1 MTEGTAPGE
10 QPGEER
16 SQRVGFARP
25 SSLFTTADI
34 SRVLLIANP
43 ASRVGRRRYGPAVQ
57 AFERAGVRCEAV
69 LTERAGHGAEIASER
84 AASYDAVFT
93 LGGDG
98 TAMEVVGCLSG
109 RGLPVG
115 ILPGGTGNLIARTL
129 GIPLDVRRA
138 VPALLSGRVAQV
150 DLGRFGAE
158 HDERRFAFAAG
169 VGIDATMIERT
180 PATLKRRIGVL
191 AYVLSAAGAVLRR
204 DEFRVRVEA
213 DGRVDERD
221 ASAVMVANFGA
232 VLNDLLT
239 LGPGIAHDDGHL
251 DVCVFSP
258 KTFGDAVR
266 VVWRMFRKDFRSD
279 RCMLYLP
286 GRRIRVEVDPPH
298 HCQADGELL
307 GMTPFEVTVEPL
319 AARLLV
325 PERRKKPRE

>member
-1 MTEGTAPGE
+1 MTGGAAPGE
-10 QPGEER
+10 PRGEVPSR
-16 SQRVGFARP
+16 RVGFARP
-25 SSLFTTADI
+25 SALFSAADI

-43 ASRVGRRRYGPAVQ
+43 ASRVGRRRYAPAVE
-57 AFERAGVRCEAV
+57 AFRKAGVQCEPV
-69 LTERAGHGAEIASER
+69 LTERAGHGAEIAAER
-84 AASYDAVFT
+84 ASKYDAVFT

-98 TAMEVVGCLSG
+98 TAMEVVGCLAGS
-109 RGLPVG
+109 GLPVG
-115 ILPGGTGNLIARTL
+115 IIPGGTGNLIARTL

-138 VPALLSGRVAQV
+138 VPALLHGRLADV
-150 DLGRFGAE
+150 DLGRLGAA
-158 HDERRFAFAAG
+158 HGGRRFAFAAG

-180 PATLKRRIGVL
+180 PAALKRRIGVL

-204 DEFRVRVEA
+204 DEFHVRVVA

-258 KTFGDAVR
+258 KTFPDAVR
-266 VVWRMFRKDFRSD
+266 VVWRMLRKDFRSD
-279 RCMLYLP
+279 PCMLHLP
-286 GRRIRVEVDPPH
+286 GRQIRVEVDPPH

-319 AARLLV
+319 AAKLLV